1 MFTMPLKIALALMI
15 FATAHATDLE
25 FVSLAKTKRIH
36 GELISVDYVHRTG
49 QFRDDKGVC
58 FDFAMPPYAIM
69 QYRGAEADLREVPLG
84 AKLTFILLP
93 QADGKPVKLVTTESS
108 DPANP
113 EQQRKFEDFTKARGV
128 AGWIDKTEGKE
139 ITLTFFSGNPTAFEK
154 AYGAAL
160 KKDKS
165 VKVCVTNDELR
176 TWNPPVD
183 GEGGSIVSFTKVPT
197 DRFGCSGYQITARI
211 SNMLEGF
218 RRGRVVRVFLDGW
231 KTQDQFYGESLMGYG
246 FGRMMNQELVEN
258 VAKEYPDQFPFRTD
272 VSNEHLPWFKL
283 KAGQAPPPFSEHL
296 VLGSWVK
303 GSGNTGSFLMEST
316 GTPVDFTL
324 IPEGKVRYLNADAAL
339 EDIPAGTR
347 CRFHLYQDDSGQFTK
362 ASLVTDEFTR
372 LASNATSL
380 QIESIEP
387 STGRMQVSW
396 QLPEVKNY
404 NGDMERPPG
413 FARSLLLLTDETK
426 IWKASGTCP
435 KTDLKAGDMILVNM
449 SAELPGK
456 PSRCTE
462 IWVGTESAKV
472 ATDTQTTRHKTRSRR

>member
-1 MFTMPLKIALALMI
+1 MMFTLLLRLALAI
-15 FATAHATDLE
+15 TITTTAGAAE
-25 FVSLAKTKRIH
+25 FVSLAQTKKVH

-49 QFRDDKGVC
+49 QFRDDMGVC
-58 FDFAMPPYAIM
+58 VDFVMPPFAIV
-69 QYRGAEADLREVPLG
+69 QYRGVEADLREVPLG
-84 AKLTFILLP
+84 TKLTFVLLP
-93 QADGKPVKLVTTESS
+93 EADGVPARLVTTESS
-108 DPANP
+108 EPADPG
-113 EQQRKFEDFTKARGV
+113 QQKKFEEFTKLRGV
-128 AGWIDKTEGKE
+128 AGWIDKTDGKE
-139 ITLTFFSGNPTAFEK
+139 LTVTFFSGNPAAFEK
-154 AYGAAL
+154 AYGSAL

-165 VKVCVTNDELR
+165 VKVCVANDELR

-183 GEGGSIVSFTKVPT
+183 GEGGTITSVTKVPT
-197 DRFGCSGYQITARI
+197 DRFGCSGSQITARV

-231 KTQDQFYGESLMGYG
+231 KAQDQFYGESLMGYG

-272 VSNEHLPWFKL
+272 VSNTHLPWFKL
-283 KAGQAPPPFSEHL
+283 KAGQAPHPFSEHL
-296 VLGSWVK
+296 VLGEWVK
-303 GSGNTGSFLMEST
+303 GSGNSGSFLMERT
-316 GTPVDFTL
+316 GTPVDFVL
-324 IPEGKVRYLNADAAL
+324 IPEGKVRYLNADATL

-347 CRFHLYQDDSGQFTK
+347 CRFYLYQDDAGKFTL

-387 STGRMQVSW
+387 ATGRMHVSW

-404 NGDMERPPG
+404 NGDMERPPS
-413 FARSLLLLTDETK
+413 FARSLLILTDTTQ
-426 IWKASGTCP
+426 IWRMSKALEI
-435 KTDLKAGDMILVNM
+435 TDLKRGDLILANV

-462 IWVGTESAKV
+462 VWVGSESAKA
-472 ATDTQTTRHKTRSRR
+472 ATDAQAAKHKARSKR

>member
-1 MFTMPLKIALALMI
+1 MMFTLLLRFALAI
-15 FATAHATDLE
+15 TITTTAGAAE
-25 FVSLAKTKRIH
+25 FVSLTQTKKVH

-49 QFRDDKGVC
+49 QFRDDAGMCV
-58 FDFAMPPYAIM
+58 DFAMPPYAIM
-69 QYRGAEADLREVPLG
+69 QYRGVEADLREVPLG
-84 AKLTFILLP
+84 TMLTFVLLQ
-93 QADGKPVKLVTTESS
+93 QAEGGPARLVTTESNEPA
-108 DPANP
+108 DPGL
-113 EQQRKFEDFTKARGV
+113 QKKFEEFTKVRGV

-139 ITLTFFSGNPTAFEK
+139 VTVTFFSGNPAAFEK
-154 AYGAAL
+154 AYGSAL

-165 VKVCVTNDELR
+165 VKVCVANDELR

-183 GEGGSIVSFTKVPT
+183 GESGTITNVVRVPT
-197 DRFGCSGYQITARI
+197 DRFGCSGFQITARV

-218 RRGRVVRVFLDGW
+218 RRGSVVRVFLDGW
-231 KTQDQFYGESLMGYG
+231 KAQDQFYGESLMGYG

-272 VSNEHLPWFKL
+272 VSNTHLPWFRL
-283 KAGQAPPPFSEHL
+283 KPGQAPPPFSEHL
-296 VLGSWVK
+296 VLGEWVK
-303 GSGNTGSFLMEST
+303 GSGNSGSFLLERT

-324 IPEGKVRYLNADAAL
+324 IPEGKVRHLNADATL
-339 EDIPAGTR
+339 ENIPAGTR
-347 CRFHLYQDDSGQFTK
+347 CRFHLYQDEAGKFTL

-387 STGRMQVSW
+387 AAGRMQVSW

-404 NGDMERPPG
+404 NGDMERPPS
-413 FARSLLLLTDETK
+413 FARSLLILTDTTK
-426 IWKASGTCP
+426 IWRMDKAL
-435 KTDLKAGDMILVNM
+435 KITDLKRGDLILVNV

-462 IWVGTESAKV
+462 VWVGSESAKA
-472 ATDTQTTRHKTRSRR
+472 ATDAQAAKHKARSKR